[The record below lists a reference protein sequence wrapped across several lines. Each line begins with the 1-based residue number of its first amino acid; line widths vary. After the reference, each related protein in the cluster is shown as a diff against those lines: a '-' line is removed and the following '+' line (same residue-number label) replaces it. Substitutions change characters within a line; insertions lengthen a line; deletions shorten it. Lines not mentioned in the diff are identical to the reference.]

1 MPTIDE
7 LLAPEL
13 VDGLDSLPMDEV
25 RSRRD
30 QVQEAADELSYLR
43 RLIQGRLDIVHADLE
58 RRSGGAT
65 SSVEDLV
72 EDLKA
77 GRILADKGRPSGFG
91 RLPQTMDAPD
101 RRGWI
106 VEELDGI
113 LPPERLGHLGD
124 LSEDEL
130 RRVADELVE
139 LERKVSDR
147 RSSLFDRTNQL
158 QAEIV
163 RRYKVGEA
171 SVDTLL
177 S

>member
-13 VDGLDSLPMDEV
+13 VEDLESVPMDEV
-25 RSRRD
+25 RNRRD

-58 RRSGGAT
+58 RRAGGGGG
-65 SSVEDLV
+65 SVEELV

-91 RLPQTMDAPD
+91 RLPTTMDAPD

-106 VEELDGI
+106 AEELDSI
-113 LPPERLGHLGD
+113 LPPDRLGHLPEVSD
-124 LSEDEL
+124 DEL
-130 RRVADELVE
+130 RRISDDLVE

-171 SVDTLL
+171 NVDSLL
-177 S
+177 G